1 MKEAEKQKA
10 KQILKIQTKRN
21 KKKHFTHKL
30 GLCSSRFPK
39 DSFYYKK
46 THTILQWRWEL
57 QKNGPGAPFLIKENS
72 MFDYHEI
79 YGTV

>member
-46 THTILQWRWEL
+46 NAYYPPMAWGITKKRAWSPSFNKREFYVLL
-57 QKNGPGAPFLIKENS
+57 S
-72 MFDYHEI
+72 
-79 YGTV
+79 